1 MKQPEMQYVRVCI
14 KCRGKGEIMGA
25 TMRIF
30 CPLCY
35 GHRFISIEESEPLSL
50 RGLCEELFQARKA
63 LALAVGNLNSKPLT
77 TGPEAGYYDN
87 NGRGAGGSNF
97 TGD

>member
-1 MKQPEMQYVRVCI
+1 MKQPELQYVRVCI
-14 KCRGKGEIMGA
+14 KCLGKGEVMGA

-30 CPLCY
+30 CPLCH
-35 GHRFISIEESEPLSL
+35 GHRFISIEEGEPLSL
-50 RGLCEELFQARKA
+50 RGLCEELFRARKA
-63 LALAVGNLNSKPLT
+63 LALAAGNLNSKPLT

>member
-14 KCRGKGEIMGA
+14 KCRGTGEIMGA

-30 CPLCY
+30 CPLCH
-35 GHRFISIEESEPLSL
+35 GHRFISIEEGEPLSL
-50 RGLCEELFQARKA
+50 RGLCEELYQARKA
-63 LALAVGNLNSKPLT
+63 LASALDNLNSRPLS
-77 TGPEAGYYDN
+77 TGPDRGYYGN
-87 NGRGAGGSNF
+87 NQRGAGGSNF

>member
-1 MKQPEMQYVRVCI
+1 MKQPEMQYVRECI

-30 CPLCY
+30 CPLCH
-35 GHRFISIEESEPLSL
+35 GHRFISIEEGEPLSL
-50 RGLCEELFQARKA
+50 RGLCEELFRARKA
-63 LALAVGNLNSKPLT
+63 LALKPLT
-77 TGPEAGYYDN
+77 TGPEAGYYGN